1 METDTLLASPQSA
14 SWNFQFQP
22 FTISVI
28 FWLILVVLLLIVSAL
43 LSGSETAYFS
53 LNEIDKQ
60 KLRKNCKTGPRVLKN
75 LEDPEKLLASI
86 MVANSFIKI
95 VFIIFSTVLFSQ
107 IITFQNWPVF
117 WFTAQIILIFILLF
131 LFAGVLPKIFAYNYR
146 ITFSCLMSFP
156 LYLLLKIFQPVSG
169 LLFTSATMINHRIH
183 KHGKNLSINEL
194 SQALKLSSNQELSE
208 EKEILEGIAKF
219 GNKNV
224 SEIMRPR
231 IDVVSLDIKT
241 SFQGVLKLIV
251 DSGFSRIPVYSG
263 SFDNIK
269 GILYIKDIL
278 PHSHKP
284 DSFKWQTLI
293 RPPFYVP
300 ETKKINSLLKEFQK
314 NKVHLAV
321 VIDEYG
327 GTSGIVTLEDV
338 LEEIVGDIVDEFDE
352 EEQFYSQIS
361 ESEFLFD
368 GKTLLGDF
376 FRIVKCDDTIFN
388 KIKGEAETLAG
399 LILEIKGE
407 IPGLK
412 EKMEYKHFVFTV
424 EAVDNRRIKQIKV
437 EFDRNYSEI
446 KSGRHNN
453 QNQ

>member
-1 METDTLLASPQSA
+1 METDTILTSSQSA

-22 FTISVI
+22 FTTSVYFWLTLSVI
-28 FWLILVVLLLIVSAL
+28 FLFVSAL
-43 LSGSETAYFS
+43 LSGSEVTYFS
-53 LNEIDKQ
+53 LNETDKQ
-60 KLRKNCKTGPRVLKN
+60 KLKKNGKSGLRVLKN
-75 LEDPEKLLASI
+75 LENPEKLLASI
-86 MVANSFIKI
+86 LAANSFFK
-95 VFIIFSTVLFSQ
+95 VAFIIRSSVLFSGL
-107 IITFQNWPVF
+107 ITFTDWAAL
-117 WFTAQIILIFILLF
+117 WFSAQIIIIFAILF
-131 LFAGVLPKIFAYNYR
+131 LLAGVLPKIFASHYR
-146 ITFSCLMSFP
+146 IGFSCFMSLP
-156 LYLLLKIFQPVSG
+156 IHLLLKIFKPFGG
-169 LLFTSATMINHRIH
+169 LIILSTNLIKHRIPQ
-183 KHGKNLSINEL
+183 HGKNLSIDEL
-194 SQALKLSSNQELSE
+194 SQALNLSPNQELSE
-208 EKEILEGIAKF
+208 EKEILEGIVKF
-219 GNKNV
+219 GDKNV
-224 SEIMRPR
+224 SEIMKPR

-241 SFQGVLKLIV
+241 TFQGVLKLII

-278 PHSHKP
+278 PHSHKV

-293 RPPFYVP
+293 RQPFYVP

-352 EEQFYSQIS
+352 EEQFYTRIS
-361 ESEFLFD
+361 ENEFLFD

-376 FRIVKCDDTIFN
+376 FRIVKCDDNIFN
-388 KIKGEAETLAG
+388 KIKGESETLAG

-412 EKMEYKHFVFTV
+412 EKIEYSHFVFTV

-446 KSGRHNN
+446 KSGRSSN

>member
-1 METDTLLASPQSA
+1 METDSILASPLSA

-22 FTISVI
+22 FSINI
-28 FWLILVVLLLIVSAL
+28 LFWLILVVLLLIVSAL
-43 LSGSETAYFS
+43 ISGSEAAYFS
-53 LNEIDKQ
+53 LNDIDKQ
-60 KLRKNCKTGPRVLKN
+60 KLKKNGKTGLLVLQN
-75 LEDPEKLLASI
+75 LENPEKLLASI
-86 MVANSFIKI
+86 LLANSFFKV
-95 VFIIFSTVLFSQ
+95 VFIILSTVLFSQ
-107 IITFQNWPVF
+107 IISFYNS
-117 WFTAQIILIFILLF
+117 FILWFSAQVIIISIVLF
-131 LFAGVLPKIFAYNYR
+131 LFAGILPKIFAGKNR
-146 ITFSCLMSFP
+146 ISFSRFMAFP
-156 LYLLLKIFQPVSG
+156 LHLLLTLLRPVGG
-169 LLFTSATMINHRIH
+169 LLFASTNMVNHQIH
-183 KHGKNLSINEL
+183 RHGKNLSIKEL
-194 SQALKLSSNQELSE
+194 SLSLKLSPNQEISE
-208 EKEILEGIAKF
+208 DKEILEGIAKF

-224 SEIMRPR
+224 SEIMKPR
-231 IDVVSLDIKT
+231 IDVVSLDFKT
-241 SFQGVLKLIV
+241 TFHEVLKLIV

-278 PHSHKP
+278 PHSHKV

-300 ETKKINSLLKEFQK
+300 ETKKINLLLKEFQK

-352 EEQFYSQIS
+352 EEPFYTRIS
-361 ESEFLFD
+361 EYEFLFD

-376 FRIVKCDDTIFN
+376 FRVVKCDDNVFN
-388 KIKGEAETLAG
+388 KIKGDAETLAG

-412 EKMEYKHFVFTV
+412 EKIEYKHFVFTV
-424 EAVDNRRIKQIKV
+424 EAADNRRIKQIKV
-437 EFDRNYSEI
+437 EIDKNYSEI
-446 KSGRHNN
+446 K
-453 QNQ
+453 